1 MDLQIVNKSATEP
14 ATSPATSL
22 TGLTN
27 LKLEDD
33 THEYPQ
39 YTFDQDG
46 WTLKHQTTDAE
57 ASEFPTSTAQL
68 TPQSY
73 IASTDLL
80 TYIRPEEVG
89 YFDPDYQSEQEP
101 NAAIV
106 SVGKYIWFRDVY
118 MFVTRLKDFVAQ
130 GKDIKSVVTS
140 CLRGSALMWYLMEL
154 SEEDRAGLRNDVK
167 LEQWYK
173 LLVGRFKVNASF
185 AQSQLLSPSS
195 TYTLA
200 NARQNPPRV
209 WAYYML
215 RLAKSAGFDST
226 YKQLKLLWNQL
237 HWEIRR
243 YVPEPKPD
251 TALTT
256 FLDAMDSK
264 LPILLEIADR
274 ESSYNQ
280 PELSQPP
287 PQSQQQDRRRYGAR
301 NPQSFPVDDGREQPY
316 LGNVVPNGQYTYCE
330 EAYDEDY

>member
-1 MDLQIVNKSATEP
+1 MDLETVKKSATEP
-14 ATSPATSL
+14 ATSPASPITALTSL
-22 TGLTN
+22 ELD
-27 LKLEDD
+27 DD
-33 THEYPQ
+33 TYEYSEC
-39 YTFDQDG
+39 TFDQDG
-46 WTLKHQTTDAE
+46 WTLKQQTTNTD
-57 ASEFPTSTAQL
+57 ASESSTSTAQR
-68 TPQSY
+68 TPRSY

-118 MFVTRLKDFVAQ
+118 IFVTRLKDFVAQ

-154 SEEDRAGLRNDVK
+154 SEEDRAGLRNNID
-167 LEQWYK
+167 LEQCYK
-173 LLVGRFKVNASF
+173 LLIRRFKVNASI
-185 AQSQLLSPSS
+185 ALSQLLSPSS

-226 YKQLKLLWNQL
+226 YKQLDLLWNQL
-237 HWEIRR
+237 HWEIQR
-243 YVPEPKPD
+243 YVPNPEPD

-256 FLDAMDSK
+256 FLDQMDSK

-274 ESSYNQ
+274 QSSYNQ
-280 PELSQPP
+280 PELSQPT
-287 PQSQQQDRRRYGAR
+287 PQSQQQDRRRYRAK
-301 NPQSFPVDDGREQPY
+301 NSQSFRVDDRREQAY
-316 LGNVVPNGQYTYCE
+316 LGNGVSDGQYTYCE
-330 EAYDEDY
+330 EADDEHY